1 MKLRRFTELAKKN
14 FSAVNGMH
22 VSTCA
27 LAAAVLFCP
36 TAGALAQE
44 GPAQA
49 SDQANESRGIADIV
63 VVAQKRAE
71 NVQDVPIAITA
82 VTSEQLGAA
91 GVAST
96 SDLTMVAPSLN
107 VGSNAGYFLP
117 RLRGVGNPTFGPG
130 IENAVATFVDGVY
143 VAAVPGTLLSLNSVE
158 RVEILKGPQGTLF
171 GRNATGGV
179 INVISKEPK
188 AGFSGN
194 ADLSYA
200 NYKTWTGNFYVTGGS
215 DRFAA
220 DLAVRA
226 STQGD
231 GYGRLVPGGREI
243 NKVDSDVAAR
253 ASFVFKPTDT
263 TTIHFAA
270 DYADRR
276 GDLPSFRQVSDEL
289 PLFGPAPSGGPWDTN
304 NSFRSK
310 LDLKNSYGLTFRLNQ
325 ALGTVDFVSITG
337 YRNVK
342 FDINFDYD
350 LTPTPA
356 LDLTANLDDKSF
368 SQEFQFLS
376 NNDSPLRWVAGL
388 YYFRDKSNWF
398 SEILQQGPAIQPP
411 FFTTNVITN
420 SFQKTR
426 SLAAFGQATYDFGQ
440 GTSLT
445 LGLRYTD
452 DRRSVLG
459 ATSAIVVGGIPIG
472 VIQAGDASKTFRKLT
487 WRASLDHQFS
497 RDIMAYASYNRGFKS
512 GGFNATLLTDPPYD
526 PEVLDAYEVGLKSE
540 LFDRHLRM
548 NLAAFYYDYSNIQ
561 VRYFPPSGQIGIK
574 NGASAK
580 IYGLELDATA
590 LLTDHFRVTG
600 GLTWLDPRF
609 GRFPNADSF
618 VPTGVGGNAQIKVDA
633 TGNQIPFASKFTAT
647 LGGQYS
653 APLLGGEVTA
663 DVNALYNDGFFTE
676 IDEGRRQ
683 NDYIL
688 LNASLGWVAPNQAY
702 SISLWGKNLT
712 NEAVLLSKDGAVHG
726 TAASYQPP
734 RTYGVTLGL
743 KF

>member
-1 MKLRRFTELAKKN
+1 MGERFNHIVSGRSVSAYSLA
-14 FSAVNGMH
+14 AML
-22 VSTCA
+22 A
-27 LAAAVLFCP
+27 LAPASQAFAQHAA
-36 TAGALAQE
+36 G
-44 GPAQA
+44 
-49 SDQANESRGIADIV
+49 SDGQGLSLDEIV

-96 SDLTMVAPSLN
+96 SDLSMVAPSLN

-188 AGFSGN
+188 AGFSGE
-194 ADLSYA
+194 ADVSYG
-200 NYKTWTGNFYVTGGS
+200 NYDSWTGNLYLTGGT
-215 DRFAA
+215 DKFAA
-220 DLAVRA
+220 DLAVRG

-231 GYGRLVPGGREI
+231 GYGKRLPTSQQV
-243 NKVDSDVAAR
+243 NKVDSDIAAR
-253 ASFVFKPTDT
+253 ASFVFRPTET
-263 TTIHFAA
+263 TTVHFAA

-276 GDLPSFRQVSDEL
+276 GDLPSFSHALDEQ
-289 PLFGPAPSGGPWDTN
+289 PLFGPPATGGPWDNN

-310 LDLKNSYGLTFRLNQ
+310 MKLKNSYGLSLKVNQ
-325 ALGTVDFVSITG
+325 ELGDVELVSITG

-342 FDINFDYD
+342 FDLNFDYD

-356 LDLTANLDDKSF
+356 LALTANLNDKSF
-368 SQEFQFLS
+368 SQEFQLLS
-376 NNDSPLRWVAGL
+376 NNDGPLRWVAGL
-388 YYFRDKSNWF
+388 YYFWNKAGWF
-398 SEILQQGPAIQPP
+398 SEIEQAGPAIQPP
-411 FFTTNVITN
+411 FFTTNVITD
-420 SFQKTR
+420 SFQKTK

-445 LGLRYTD
+445 LGLRYTQD
-452 DRRSVLG
+452 KRSIVG
-459 ATSAIVVGGIPIG
+459 ETSAIVVGGIPIG
-472 VIQAGDASKTFRKLT
+472 VIQAGNARETFRKLT
-487 WRASLDHQFS
+487 WRVALDHQFS

-526 PEVLDAYEVGLKSE
+526 PEVLDAYEIGLKTD
-540 LFDRHLRM
+540 LLDRRLRL

-561 VRYFPPSGQIGIK
+561 VRYFPPSGQIGVK
-574 NGASAK
+574 NGASAN
-580 IYGLELDATA
+580 IYGLELDAVA
-590 LLTDHFRVTG
+590 VVTDRFRVTG

-609 GRFPNADSF
+609 GAFPAADSF
-618 VPTGVGGNAQIKVDA
+618 VATGVGGNNQIKVDA
-633 TGNQIPFASKFTAT
+633 TGNQIPFATKFTAT
-647 LGGQYS
+647 LGAQYR
-653 APLLGGEVTA
+653 APLMGGELTA
-663 DVNALYNDGFFTE
+663 DVNGLYNDGFYTE
-676 IDEGRRQ
+676 VDEQRRQ
-683 NDYIL
+683 GNYVL
-688 LNASLGWVAPNQAY
+688 VNASLGWVSPNKAY
-702 SISLWGKNLT
+702 SVSVWGKNLA
-712 NEAVLLSKDGAVHG
+712 NEAVLLSKDGALHG
-726 TAASYQPP
+726 TAVSYQPP
-734 RTYGVTLGL
+734 RTYGVTLGV

>member
-1 MKLRRFTELAKKN
+1 MITDIVDAAKEITFRSTAKN
-14 FSAVNGMH
+14 G
-22 VSTCA
+22 VSIFAITA
-27 LAAAVLFCP
+27 FILFFP
-36 TAGALAQE
+36 SEEALAQDAAAQ
-44 GPAQA
+44 PATEV
-49 SDQANESRGIADIV
+49 SPSSGMADIV

-82 VTSEQLGAA
+82 VTAEQLGAA
-91 GVAST
+91 GVANT

-143 VAAVPGTLLSLNSVE
+143 VAAVPGTLLSLNSIE

-179 INVISKEPK
+179 INIISKEPK

-194 ADLSYA
+194 GDVSYA
-200 NYKTWTGNFYVTGGS
+200 NYNTWTGNFYVTGGS
-215 DRFAA
+215 DVFAA

-231 GYGRLVPGGREI
+231 GYGRMLPSGGQV
-243 NKVDSDVAAR
+243 NKLDSDVAAR
-253 ASFVFKPTDT
+253 ASFVFKPGDT

-276 GDLPSFRQVSDEL
+276 GDLPTFRQVADEL
-289 PLFGPAPSGGPWDTN
+289 PLFGPPPSGGPWDTN
-304 NSFRSK
+304 NSFRSR
-310 LDLKNSYGLTFRLNQ
+310 LNLKNSYGLTFRVNQ
-325 ALGTVDFVSITG
+325 ELGNIDFVSITG
-337 YRNVK
+337 YRKVK

-356 LDLTANLDDKSF
+356 LDLTANLNDKSF
-368 SQEFQFLS
+368 SQEFQFIS
-376 NNDSPLRWVAGL
+376 NNHSPLRWVAGL
-388 YYFRDKSNWF
+388 YYFWDKSGWF
-398 SEILQQGPAIQPP
+398 SEIVQQGPAIQPP

-426 SLAAFGQATYDFGQ
+426 SVAAFGQATYDFGQ

-445 LGLRYTD
+445 LGLRYTK
-452 DRRSVLG
+452 DRRSVKG
-459 ATSAIVVGGIPIG
+459 DTSAIVVGGIPIG
-472 VIQAGDASKTFRKLT
+472 VIQAGDASKTFSKLT
-487 WRASLDHQFS
+487 WRMSLDHQFS

-561 VRYFPPSGQIGIK
+561 VRYFPPSGQIGVK
-574 NGASAK
+574 NGAAAK

-590 LLTDHFRVTG
+590 LLTNRFRITG
-600 GLTWLDPRF
+600 GLTWLDPHF
-609 GRFPNADSF
+609 GAFPNADSF
-618 VPTGVGGNAQIKVDA
+618 VPTGTGGNAQIKVDA

-647 LGGQYS
+647 LGGQYR
-653 APLLGGEVTA
+653 APFLGGEVTA

-676 IDEGRRQ
+676 VDDRRRQ
-683 NDYIL
+683 GDYLL
-688 LNASLGWVAPNQAY
+688 LNAGLSWVAHNEAY
-702 SISLWGKNLT
+702 SVSIWGKNLT
-712 NEAVLLSKDGAVHG
+712 NEAVLLGLDGAVHG

-734 RTYGVTLGL
+734 RTYGVTLGF

>member
-1 MKLRRFTELAKKN
+1 MPSCHCRGLLLTASSF
-14 FSAVNGMH
+14 V
-22 VSTCA
+22 A
-27 LAAAVLFCP
+27 LCSQ
-36 TAGALAQE
+36 T
-44 GPAQA
+44 PAFAA
-49 SDQANESRGIADIV
+49 SDPADAEANQSSGDIIV
-63 VVAQKRAE
+63 TAQKRAE

-82 VTSEQLGAA
+82 VTSEQLNAA

-194 ADLSYA
+194 ADVSYA
-200 NYKTWTGNFYVTGGS
+200 NYDTWTGNFYVTGGS

-226 STQGD
+226 STQGN
-231 GYGRLVPGGREI
+231 GYGKLLPGGKDV
-243 NKVDSDVAAR
+243 NKVDSDIAAR
-253 ASFVFKPTDT
+253 ASFVFKPGDRTA
-263 TTIHFAA
+263 IHFAV

-276 GDLPSFRQVSDEL
+276 GDVPSFRHATNEL
-289 PLFGPAPSGGPWDTN
+289 PLFGPPATGGPWDTN
-304 NSFRSK
+304 NDFRSK
-310 LDLKNSYGLTFRLNQ
+310 VDLKNSYGLTLRLNQ
-325 ALGTVDFVSITG
+325 DLGNVDFVSITG

-342 FDINFDYD
+342 FDLNFDYD

-356 LDLTANLDDKSF
+356 LNFTGNLNDKSF

-388 YYFRDKSNWF
+388 YYFWDKAGWF
-398 SEILQQGPAIQPP
+398 SEIVQAGPAIQPP

-426 SLAAFGQATYDFGQ
+426 SMAAFGQATYNFGQ

-452 DRRSVLG
+452 DRRSVKG
-459 ATSAIVVGGIPIG
+459 DTSAIVVGGIPIG

-487 WRASLDHQFS
+487 WRVSLDHQFS

-540 LFDRHLRM
+540 LFDRRLRM

-561 VRYFPPSGQIGIK
+561 VRYFPPTGQIGVK

-590 LLTDHFRVTG
+590 LLTDRFRITG
-600 GLTWLDPRF
+600 GLTWLDPHF
-609 GRFPNADSF
+609 GKFPNADSF
-618 VPTGVGGNAQIKVDA
+618 VPTGVGGNTQIKVDA

-647 LGGQYS
+647 LGGQYR
-653 APLLGGEVTA
+653 APLLGGELTA
-663 DVNALYNDGFFTE
+663 DVNALYNSGFFTE
-676 IDEGRRQ
+676 VDEQRRQ
-683 NDYIL
+683 GDYVL
-688 LNASLGWVAPNQAY
+688 LNASLAWVAPNKAY
-702 SISLWGKNLT
+702 SVSVWGKNLT
-712 NEAVLLSKDGAVHG
+712 NEAVLLSEDGAVHA
-726 TAASYQPP
+726 TAVSYQPP
-734 RTYGVTLGL
+734 RTYGVTLGV